1 MASGKGRAAGAG
13 GRWGVGGGWP
23 GGIGAGVGGIL
34 GNTRD
39 LAANRRRRAQFV
51 RSRAPSCANRRG
63 RQEASLG
70 PPAEIRAQTES

>member
-1 MASGKGRAAGAG
+1 M
-13 GRWGVGGGWP
+13 
-23 GGIGAGVGGIL
+23 GGIL